1 MLTSRCNQFEDTFE
15 NTCFFFIGQVSMGT
29 HTLSGTRDYGILQHR
44 RDCVYVHDF
53 QVLPGDWNS
62 FYTVIVKRVHWGF
75 SCCFFHLFVLLLW
88 SRHVARLWQGRHL
101 GGGPVPQVL
110 ADLGRDLPR
119 MGRYLDVLLS
129 CSLIVL
135 FSYCFVLLFRVVFCI
150 VIFCESSSS
159 DLPLYWLVIVLLPH
173 LFLV

>member
-1 MLTSRCNQFEDTFE
+1 MSFHIFLWMS
-15 NTCFFFIGQVSMGT
+15 CFFLLDRWAWGLT
-29 HTLSGTRDYGILQHR
+29 HCLAHEIM
-44 RDCVYVHDF
+44 VYYSIDETACMFTIFH
-53 QVLPGDWNS
+53 VLPGDWNR
-62 FYTVIVKRVHWGF
+62 FYTAIVKRVHWGF